1 MWANIKEM
9 AFEDLKGM
17 FEATIGRASTYTE
30 KDRAKLEKSTY
41 EILSGSLEGT
51 PRGAH
56 DDESSS
62 DDEGEVQGE
71 KKIAAFGGRPDV
83 GAEVDVSSL

>member
-1 MWANIKEM
+1 
-9 AFEDLKGM
+9 M
-17 FEATIGRASTYTE
+17 FEATIGRKSAYTE

-56 DDESSS
+56 DESSS
-62 DDEGEVQGE
+62 DDEEGGIDKREEEE
-71 KKIAAFGGRPDV
+71 KENCLLYTSPSPRD
-83 GAEVDVSSL
+83 